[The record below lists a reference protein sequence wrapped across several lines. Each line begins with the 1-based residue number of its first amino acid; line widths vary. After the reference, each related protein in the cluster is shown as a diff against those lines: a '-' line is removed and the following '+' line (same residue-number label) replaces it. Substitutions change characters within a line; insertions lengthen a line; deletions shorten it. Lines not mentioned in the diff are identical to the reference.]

1 MFSRVNMECVHWQ
14 RGKGKGRLLQTLT
27 LYPPEYLMVT
37 TIKVGFNQINLRK
50 SSMQH
55 RCGILYFTSF
65 FNYILICSER
75 HYWFRVILV
84 TTCVVS
90 CTLQR
95 GVANISHDDRWLINT
110 RERV

>member
-1 MFSRVNMECVHWQ
+1 MFSRVNMECVLWQ
-14 RGKGKGRLLQTLT
+14 RGKGKGRLLQTNT
-27 LYPPEYLMVT
+27 SPPEYLMVT
-37 TIKVGFNQINLRK
+37 TIKVGFNQINFRK

-55 RCGILYFTSF
+55 RCAILYFTSF
-65 FNYILICSER
+65 LNYILICSER
-75 HYWFRVILV
+75 HYWFRVILA

-95 GVANISHDDRWLINT
+95 GVANISHDDRSLINT